1 MQEELRIAFLAI
13 GIVFI
18 IGLLAHGAWTVR
30 KNKRANRPNNFKV
43 TRGGEPRFNHEQGDS
58 LDDIDDDN
66 IYDDVGVGQA
76 RVISNN
82 GSTNSRDEA
91 HDDTP
96 SKPIPII
103 STDDLIA
110 SAPEH
115 NASPNEDDY
124 PLTGEIA
131 SETTA
136 FNTEQVEHSDIQVPS
151 SEDKAQSE
159 QDPII
164 SSPLTQADDIN
175 LSLVADSATTNGAT
189 DNSTTDNTAINST
202 AADSPVYSGVI
213 TQPKPGYAKHTK
225 QSEDVSEAANIPAPP
240 NFLLKKT
247 NDDAPEAKSD
257 EESTAAELRAE
268 PKIEAPAPDFS
279 LNVQE
284 GPQAPEETATAQDNK
299 ESKKPEGVEKELSFA
314 EQAKRFVTRRKKTVA
329 EKIRKDPVVKPSAKN
344 NDDQIRIDF
353 EKASRI
359 EPELS
364 DSAPEFDT
372 STETPSS
379 SQQESSASAGG
390 EPSDVLVL
398 NVRANA
404 DNPING
410 AALLPMLLTL
420 GFKFGEH
427 DIFHRHVNTN
437 GKGPILFSLT
447 NMFKPGVFDIDNI
460 ENFKT
465 QGVSL
470 FMMLPI
476 EGEAQQVFNMM
487 HNASR
492 KIAEEFDCKVL
503 DGNKALL
510 SKQSL
515 QHYSERIRDFE
526 RRRLSR

>member
-30 KNKRANRPNNFKV
+30 KNKRANRPNNFNV
-43 TRGGEPRFNHEQGDS
+43 NRGGEPRFNHEQGDS
-58 LDDIDDDN
+58 LDDIDDDD

-82 GSTNSRDEA
+82 GTVSNRDETV
-91 HDDTP
+91 DNTP

-103 STDDLIA
+103 SADDLIA
-110 SAPEH
+110 SAPDH

-124 PLTGEIA
+124 PLTEETLAEEI
-131 SETTA
+131 STETTFA
-136 FNTEQVEHSDIQVPS
+136 ETTPFNAEQVEHSDIQALDS
-151 SEDKAQSE
+151 DAKAQTE
-159 QDPII
+159 QKPIT
-164 SSPLTQADDIN
+164 SSPLSEADDTN
-175 LSLVADSATTNGAT
+175 LSLVDNAAT
-189 DNSTTDNTAINST
+189 
-202 AADSPVYSGVI
+202 DSPVYSGVI
-213 TQPKPGYAKHTK
+213 TQPKPGYGKHTI

-240 NFLLKKT
+240 NFLLKKQD
-247 NDDAPEAKSD
+247 NDAPAKKSD
-257 EESTAAELRAE
+257 EEPTSADFSAD
-268 PKIEAPAPDFS
+268 PKTEEPAPDFS

-284 GPQAPEETATAQDNK
+284 GPATPEKTTAAQDNK

-359 EPELS
+359 EPALS
-364 DSAPEFDT
+364 DSDPKFDT
-372 STETPSS
+372 GTEAPSS
-379 SQQESSASAGG
+379 SQQDNSASAGG